1 MKEETIMKTFECGSL
16 VPGCDWHTR
25 AEEEAEVVRR
35 AVDHLRTTH
44 GEEIIRPT
52 MVENI
57 KNRIRDRQPGIREVP
72 QTQA

>member
-52 MVENI
+52 MVDNI
-57 KNRIRDRQPGIREVP
+57 KSRIRDRSPAIREVP